1 MFLRES
7 GHYKT
12 SYRADMALF
21 PHPAVR
27 RTVWAAL
34 FLLFVPVPLFGG
46 EHLLAVLTL
55 NAINLVGAL
64 GLTILLG
71 YAGQISLGHGAF
83 MSVGAYTAANLAVR
97 LDMPFWLTLP
107 AGAALAALIGIV
119 VGLPSLRIR
128 GFYLAIA
135 TLAAQLVIEWIIN
148 RTPAISGGI
157 QASIHVP
164 RPELFGLRLDS
175 AAELY
180 LFVMAVAVAGL
191 LAALN
196 LGRSRLGRAMVA
208 VREHETAASLMGV
221 DTARVKLAAFALSA
235 AYGGVAGVLFT
246 YYLGVANYQQYTF
259 AISIYYLAVNIIGG
273 LGSVW
278 GALLGL
284 AFLSLVPRFVF
295 LAMTTAGV
303 LVRGP
308 RLYGAGGGA
317 GAPDDLRRPDPRLPG
332 AGAGGPGRALAA
344 RAQPAPRL
352 ALLLLSPANPH
363 FSSGSWSAR
372 RCRAGRVGEP
382 RSAMRGIG
390 QAARRTMPA
399 RQRRPSG
406 RAQASA
412 RGVAGLKRRLRYA
425 FRPTPCGAN
434 AWTRRRP

>member
-1 MFLRES
+1 MSRTAMATCSTRLSFMLCSPAHPLPVRAGMFLRES
-7 GHYKT
+7 GYYKT

-21 PHPAVR
+21 PHPAVAR
-27 RTVWAAL
+27 IVWASL
-34 FLLFVPVPLFGG
+34 FLLFVPVPLFGD

-107 AGAALAALIGIV
+107 AGAAMAALIGIV

-208 VREHETAASLMGV
+208 VREHETAAALMGV

-295 LAMTTAGV
+295 LAMTTAGAWFVDLAYMAQAVAQVRQMTFGV
-303 LVRGP
+303 LILAFLVLEPEG
-308 RLYGAGGGA
+308 
-317 GAPDDLRRPDPRLPG
+317 
-332 AGAGGPGRALAA
+332 LAA
-344 RAQPAPRL
+344 LWRRAR
-352 ALLLLSPANPH
+352 N
-363 FSSGSWSAR
+363 
-372 RCRAGRVGEP
+372 
-382 RSAMRGIG
+382 
-390 QAARRTMPA
+390 
-399 RQRRPSG
+399 
-406 RAQASA
+406 
-412 RGVAGLKRRLRYA
+412 RLR
-425 FRPTPCGAN
+425 
-434 AWTRRRP
+434 AWPFSY